1 MTFGEGPRGPSP
13 PLVPAI
19 RGSSLAQIPTVR
31 IVHPTAKGGYARIN
45 LSDFDPAVH
54 VLFDV
59 TAVIAPPDN
68 SGNTDNSA
76 DVSRE
81 TPAPKK
87 RGRPR
92 KAAVGDSYPG
102 LPGYPYTADGR
113 FVP

>member
-1 MTFGEGPRGPSP
+1 M
-13 PLVPAI
+13 
-19 RGSSLAQIPTVR
+19 AQIPTVR

-54 VLFDV
+54 VLFDERPEP
-59 TAVIAPPDN
+59 APIQD
-68 SGNTDNSA
+68 

-92 KAAVGDSYPG
+92 KDQ
-102 LPGYPYTADGR
+102 
-113 FVP
+113 